1 MESALEEIEFLA
13 LSPNRVEVLQ
23 LLSNGTYTRK
33 ELAEQTDVS
42 QATLGRILGDFQDR
56 SWVKRVDSAY
66 TTTSTGSLVCKGF
79 TQLMEMITTEQ
90 QLRGIAAYLPEDEFT
105 FDIQHLADTR
115 ITTPTRTRP
124 NAPLKRLLTLI
135 DGAAR
140 ITTVSHAFNE
150 ETLTIVHDLVTNGDT
165 QFNGI
170 FSRAA
175 ISALQSDEE
184 LSAKLQ
190 ELVRHDRSEIAVT
203 DDIPLAVMVA
213 DEAVCL
219 LVRDTQGVLR
229 GAVDSE
235 NTAIYEWAQDTFSRY
250 RQRSDSL
257 SSSDLLTD

>member
-23 LLSNGTYTRK
+23 LLSNGNHTRK

-56 SWVKRVDSAY
+56 SWVKRVNSAY
-66 TTTSTGSLVCKGF
+66 TATSTGALVCKGF
-79 TQLMEMITTEQ
+79 TQLMKVITTEQ
-90 QLRGIAAYLPEDEFT
+90 QLREIAVYLPEDEFT
-105 FDIQHLADTR
+105 FDIQHLADTT

-135 DGAAR
+135 NGASR

-150 ETLTIVHDLVTNGDT
+150 ETLATVHDLVINGDT

-175 ISALQSDEE
+175 IDALQSDEE
-184 LSAKLQ
+184 LNAKLR

-203 DDIPLAVMVA
+203 TEIPLAVMIA
-213 DEAVCL
+213 DGAVCL

-235 NTAIYEWAQDTFSRY
+235 NTAIHEWAQNTFNQY